1 MSDTTPNRKH
11 QASQADT
18 MTPEDF
24 WRDLCEKDDRT
35 SPEDYPDMALV
46 TQNELVYM
54 LTAYGDQR
62 AREARAA
69 AIEEAAKTYRY
80 IIAQCGIPDPDEAC
94 RQILA
99 TCLRA
104 LTDVPPRPEGGEG

>member
-1 MSDTTPNRKH
+1 MSDTRTTAEL
-11 QASQADT
+11 QAEELISAWVNLEHAELRLIGKSKDQLPRLKAHLAQA
-18 MTPEDF
+18 
-24 WRDLCEKDDRT
+24 
-35 SPEDYPDMALV
+35 
-46 TQNELVYM
+46 
-54 LTAYGDQR
+54 LTAHGDQR

>member
-11 QASQADT
+11 QALLADV
-18 MTPEDF
+18 M
-24 WRDLCEKDDRT
+24 
-35 SPEDYPDMALV
+35 
-46 TQNELVYM
+46 ELARGLYISATVM
-54 LTAYGDQR
+54 PKEAWIEGAAHELTAYGDRR